1 MTTHDP
7 NPSIATSGPDADLQ
21 SNPFVRARASL
32 GLSSKELAQ
41 RLNTSLYALSR
52 WERGDIAPTK
62 DIIKRLTFLLDTS
75 HSTNNNEYDNYSDIN
90 FASHGVDASF
100 SMYPT
105 DRLFTDSVPKLER
118 PRDSILTS
126 ILYSEQFWGGDHA
139 DLGTILERNAQPAT
153 TRTSP
158 LQRDISAGKNTYT
171 YDAHTYHTKVP
182 PQGIATVLREY
193 LPSGGIVLDP
203 FAGSGMTGVAARYL
217 GMDVVLNDLSPAAC
231 FISLNFSSRIDDN
244 RFQHTIDAIITDLA
258 NLRRE
263 LYSTDC
269 RECGKAEVPLLFT
282 VWSYRL
288 ECNVCRQDFTLWDHC
303 RMYGRTVREHKILRE
318 FPCPHCSTV
327 VNKSYLERKDT
338 VPVLVAYRCCSKRI
352 VEHPLNDLDI
362 ERIDRQKS
370 TLDQCPYQIPVNRIP
385 QGVNLDQPL
394 RHGLDSI
401 DKLYTARNLIACAA
415 IWHEIRRIK
424 DSTLATAA
432 AFVFTSMYRRVTRL
446 AEYRFWGGSGN
457 TANLNVPHIFYEAN
471 VFVTFERKAKS
482 IVHHLR
488 STAREYSG
496 SKVVRTGSASDLSY
510 LPDESIDFV
519 FTDPPFGGN
528 INYSEMNL
536 LWESWLGIFTN
547 CDAEAIV
554 NRYQGKDVESYRL
567 LLTECLKEVYRVLRP
582 GHWMVLVFM
591 NSSSK
596 VWKALHEAI
605 TCVGFTIEEIST
617 FDKQHGTFKQFV
629 SVNTVGANLMV
640 HCQKP
645 VSNLNQHHVEEV
657 QRRPTSYLSVRDF
670 LLSRKGQLPV
680 LSYLHVDR
688 VAHVDYGTLYARYVS
703 EAIQRN
709 RLMLSFEEFRKKA
722 TSYLQLGL

>member
-1 MTTHDP
+1 MTIHDP
-7 NPSIATSGPDADLQ
+7 NRPLTTSRADSDVQ
-21 SNPFVRARASL
+21 SNPFVLARVRL
-32 GLSSKELAQ
+32 GLTPKELAQ

-52 WERGDIAPTK
+52 WERGDIAPTE
-62 DIIKRLTFLLDTS
+62 DIIDRLSLLLKGLDPPY
-75 HSTNNNEYDNYSDIN
+75 NDEQYDYRPEIH
-90 FASHGVDASF
+90 FASHGVETSR
-100 SMYPT
+100 SMDPT
-105 DRLFTDSVPKLER
+105 DQLFTDDGARTLES
-118 PRDSILTS
+118 PRDSVLTAILCDD
-126 ILYSEQFWGGDHA
+126 QFWGGDHTN
-139 DLGTILERNAQPAT
+139 LGTILERNTQPAV

-158 LQRDISAGKNTYT
+158 LQQDISAGKNTYT

-193 LPSGGIVLDP
+193 LPRGGIVLDP

-217 GMDVVLNDLSPAAC
+217 GLDVVLNDLSPAAC
-231 FISLNFSSRIDDN
+231 FISLNFNTSIDDD
-244 RFQHTIDAIITDLA
+244 RFQHTIEAIIADLID
-258 NLRRE
+258 LRRD

-269 RECGKAEVPLLFT
+269 RECGKLVPLVFT

-288 ECNVCRQDFTLWDHC
+288 ECNICRQDFTLWDHC
-303 RMYGRTVREHKILRE
+303 RQYGRTVREHKILRE

-327 VNKSYLERKDT
+327 VNKSYLERKDA
-338 VPVLVAYRCCSKRI
+338 VPVVVAYRCCSKRI
-352 VEHPLNDLDI
+352 VEHPLNDSDT
-362 ERIDRQKS
+362 ERIDRLES
-370 TLDQCPYQIPVNRIP
+370 TLDQYPYQIPTNQIP
-385 QGVNLDQPL
+385 GGVNLDQPI

-415 IWHEIRRIK
+415 IWHQVRRIQ
-424 DSTLATAA
+424 DPTLATAA
-432 AFVFTSMYRRVTRL
+432 AFTFTSMYRRVTRL

-496 SKVVRTGSASDLSY
+496 SKVIRTGSASDLSY
-510 LPDESIDFV
+510 LPDESIDLV

-547 CDAEAIV
+547 PDAEAIV
-554 NRYQGKDVESYRL
+554 NRYQGKDVESYRR
-567 LLTECLKEVYRVLRP
+567 LLTECLREVYRVLRP

-591 NSSSK
+591 NSSGK
-596 VWKALHEAI
+596 IWKALHQAV
-605 TCVGFTIEEIST
+605 TGVGFEIKETSM

-629 SVNTVGANLMV
+629 SANTVGANLMV

-645 VSNLNQHHVEEV
+645 LNDSSQ
-657 QRRPTSYLSVRDF
+657 QKDQLSLTPTDYLGVRDF
-670 LLSRKGQLPV
+670 LTSRIEELPM

-688 VAHVDYGTLYARYVS
+688 AAQVDYGTLYARYVS
-703 EAIQRN
+703 EGIQQG
-709 RLMLSFEEFRKKA
+709 RLLLGFEEFRKKA
-722 TSYLQLGL
+722 TTCLQLSL